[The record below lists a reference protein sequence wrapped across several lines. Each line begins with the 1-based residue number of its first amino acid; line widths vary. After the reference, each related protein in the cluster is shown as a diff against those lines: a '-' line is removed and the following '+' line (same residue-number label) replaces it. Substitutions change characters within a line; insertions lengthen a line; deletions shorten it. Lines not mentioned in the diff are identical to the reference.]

1 MRACVPGATV
11 KFLVA
16 FVVAAFVGSPLVA
29 VAVAVMRASDET
41 INSAI
46 MLVAGGVF
54 LVLVG
59 VAVRIVLEGVASHR
73 QAQFPQP
80 SHQIDARRQ
89 TIDAR
94 RQSIGAPA
102 ASRAIEEVF

>member
-1 MRACVPGATV
+1 M

-41 INSAI
+41 INTAI
-46 MLVAGGVF
+46 MLVAAGVF

-73 QAQFPQP
+73 QAQFPAP
-80 SHQIDARRQ
+80 SHNIDARRQ
-89 TIDAR
+89 VAIDNR
-94 RQSIGAPA
+94 SITPPA
-102 ASRAIEEVF
+102 TTRAIEEAL

>member
-1 MRACVPGATV
+1 M

-41 INSAI
+41 IDTAI
-46 MLVAGGVF
+46 TLMAVGVF
-54 LVLVG
+54 LVLAG

-73 QAQFPQP
+73 QAQFPAP
-80 SHQIDARRQ
+80 SIDARRQ
-89 TIDAR
+89 VAIDNR
-94 RQSIGAPA
+94 SITPPA
-102 ASRAIEEVF
+102 TTRAIEEAL

>member
-1 MRACVPGATV
+1 M

-41 INSAI
+41 IDTAI
-46 MLVAGGVF
+46 TLVAVGVF
-54 LVLVG
+54 LVLAG

-73 QAQFPQP
+73 QAQFPAP
-80 SHQIDARRQ
+80 SHNIDARRQ
-89 TIDAR
+89 MAIDNR
-94 RQSIGAPA
+94 SITPPA
-102 ASRAIEEVF
+102 TTRAIEEAF